1 MRFFFQEEQMPPI
14 ALPEFADKLNEILPE
29 LSRQIVSQSADEL
42 FKGKITLPQFFLMSL
57 LRKEGELKMTD
68 IARLLHVTTAAATGV
83 VERLVNSGYLL
94 RVYDPDDRRII
105 KVKLSPRGLNTVLK
119 VLQERRKMIIDIF
132 SRISPEDR
140 QKYLEILMRVQQI
153 MREQNGAA
161 NSHG

>member
-1 MRFFFQEEQMPPI
+1 MPPI

-57 LRKEGELKMTD
+57 LRKEGELRMTD

-83 VERLVNSGYLL
+83 VERLVKSGYLL